1 MPGPQTGRRY
11 NLTFSATTF
20 NALNHAN
27 YAAPEGD
34 LASPYFGQYRG
45 LADLAGHMAA
55 PTTFNRK
62 ISLQVRFTF

>member
-1 MPGPQTGRRY
+1 MPGPQTGRKY
-11 NLTFSATTF
+11 NLTISATTF

-62 ISLQVRFTF
+62 VSLQVRFTF